1 MFAEIK
7 QVAAIG
13 AAVAGIGW
21 LTAVNPPL
29 AYAQPPRIP
38 PSNPITCSDTAGVNC
53 DNDGSPPQQ
62 GYCPPDAS
70 ADAPADDPSV
80 HSTRPECSPHTSGGK
95 A

>member
-1 MFAEIK
+1 MFAKIK
-7 QVAAIG
+7 NMAVIG

-21 LTAVNPPL
+21 LTAVSPPL

-38 PSNPITCSDTAGVNC
+38 PGNNITCSDTVGVNC

-62 GYCPPDAS
+62 GQCPPDAS
-70 ADAPADDPSV
+70 ADAPADDPSM

>member
-1 MFAEIK
+1 MFAKIK

-21 LTAVNPPL
+21 LTAVSPL
-29 AYAQPPRIP
+29 AYAQPPRTP
-38 PSNPITCSDTAGVNC
+38 PSNPISCSDTVGVNC
-53 DNDGSPPQQ
+53 DNDGSPLQQ
-62 GYCPPDAS
+62 GACPPDAS
-70 ADAPADDPSV
+70 ADAPADDPSI